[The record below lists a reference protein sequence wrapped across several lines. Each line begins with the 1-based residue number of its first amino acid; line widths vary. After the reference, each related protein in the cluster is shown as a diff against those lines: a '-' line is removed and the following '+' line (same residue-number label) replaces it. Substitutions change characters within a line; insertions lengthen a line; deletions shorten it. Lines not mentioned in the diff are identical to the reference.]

1 MANTIKDTLG
11 ADSENG
17 LKKVGRTTATAAAA
31 QWGGAPH
38 TAETQKSAAS
48 PTTSDYA
55 GILGGVNWHDPNS
68 IYKTYEQVITRQNDP
83 TDLSDLIN
91 QMYDK
96 NLEANKAQLAGNYAG
111 MQERFDAEKQQAEEN
126 ARRKETQ
133 SAIDAQRAAQAWN
146 EQSAAYGLSSGS
158 QGQAALA
165 RSNQLQ
171 SDLTAIRTA
180 QQAADAEIERQ
191 RSTAAQEYEAA
202 LREAIA
208 SNDYN
213 RATALYEEAVRLDQ
227 AFREQEQTTAEQ
239 VASYLS
245 GRAASAG
252 SYSSGGG
259 GGSYSGGGKASGGKK
274 PDYDT
279 LAGLVDSYNSGGWDA
294 IMPQLSWYE
303 GNGYDM
309 DWISDYISQFGTS
322 RYGGSSGRRTSGSGS
337 ASVGGGHNLMQGRDR
352 ANTMR

>member
-1 MANTIKDTLG
+1 MADTKGSLG
-11 ADSENG
+11 AGNDSENE
-17 LKKVGRTTATAAAA
+17 LKKSTR
-31 QWGGAPH
+31 PS
-38 TAETQKSAAS
+38 SA
-48 PTTSDYA
+48 DYA
-55 GILGGVNWHDPNS
+55 GVLNGVNWSDPNS

-83 TDLSDLIN
+83 TDLSDMIN

-96 NLEANKAQLAGNYAG
+96 NLEANKAQLAGDYAG
-111 MQERFDAEKQQAEEN
+111 VQERFDAEKQQAEEN

-146 EQSAAYGLSSGS
+146 EQSAAYGLSSGA

-227 AFREQEQTTAEQ
+227 AFREQEQTTAQQ

-252 SYSSGGG
+252 SYGS
-259 GGSYSGGGKASGGKK
+259 GGSYSGGSGGKSSGGKK

-279 LAGLVDSYNSGGWDA
+279 LYGLVDSYNSGGWDA

-309 DWISDYISQFGTS
+309 DWITDYISQFGA
-322 RYGGSSGRRTSGSGS
+322 GGSTGGARGAGSGNSGSQN
-337 ASVGGGHNLMQGRDR
+337 GGRTELMQGRSR
-352 ANTMR
+352 VNAQR